1 MIEARLQEL
10 NITLPD
16 PSAPA
21 ANYVPFVKVGAI
33 VFISGQL
40 PSVNGELKHK
50 GKLGDTISIEEGQKA
65 ARLCGLN
72 ILAQLKAACEGDLNR
87 VLRCIR
93 LGGFINS
100 TEIFQD
106 HPKVMNGASDLMV
119 EVFGEKGRHART
131 AVGVNALPFGVAV
144 EADALFEVRES

>member
-10 NITLPD
+10 NITLPK

-21 ANYVPFVKVGAI
+21 ANYLPYVKVGSL

-40 PSVNGELKHK
+40 PSSQGELQYK
-50 GKLGDTISIEEGQKA
+50 GKLGDTVSIEEGCVA
-65 ARLCGLN
+65 ARLCTLN
-72 ILAQLKAACEGDLNR
+72 ILSHLKAACEGDLNR
-87 VLRCIR
+87 VLRCVR

-100 TEIFQD
+100 TDVFQD
-106 HPKVMNGASDLMV
+106 HPKVMNGASNLMV
-119 EVFGEKGRHART
+119 EVFGEKGRHARA

-144 EADALFEVRES
+144 EVEALFEVSES